1 VKIMMNHRTVAVLI
15 EDLPNG
21 ARWATFPMTVDGT
34 ETGYQ
39 LTTDG
44 IPDGFY
50 PEGTFE
56 DREDWHDVPESGGD
70 PLEMCVRELVRVKL
84 AHRAELLLTRT

>member
-1 VKIMMNHRTVAVLI
+1 VKIMMNDWTVAVLI
-15 EDLPNG
+15 EDLPDG
-21 ARWATFPMTVDGT
+21 ARWATFPVVVGESDIS
-34 ETGYQ
+34 
-39 LTTDG
+39 TDG

-56 DREDWHDVPESGGD
+56 SREDWRVVPETGGE
-70 PLEMCVRELVRVKL
+70 PLEMAVRELVRMKL